1 MEDRCI
7 VCDAIIP
14 EGRQVCPNCE
24 KVSAT
29 DETFVDANHLCN
41 GLIRRWLCS
50 RRSHRKSRWLKKWS
64 KDTEVNK

>member
-7 VCDAIIP
+7 VCYAIIP

-29 DETFVDANHLCN
+29 DEIFVDANNLCN

-50 RRSHRKSRWLKKWS
+50 RKNHRKSLWLKKWS